1 MTPKEQLDLWV
12 QGNSIH
18 NLERN
23 ECTPDMSCCNHPWK
37 WPQERREQFA
47 NATDDVRITMCGLHL
62 QAVVPQCNFTVDD
75 EAMVLTAIR
84 DL

>member
-12 QGNSIH
+12 QGNSMH

-23 ECTPDMSCCNHPWK
+23 ECTPDMSCCNRKWK
-37 WPQERREQFA
+37 WPKEKREQFQM
-47 NATDDVRITMCGLHL
+47 ATDDVKLTMCSSHL
-62 QAVVPQCNFTVDD
+62 TVVVPDCTFTADD
-75 EAMVLTAIR
+75 RAMVLTAIR